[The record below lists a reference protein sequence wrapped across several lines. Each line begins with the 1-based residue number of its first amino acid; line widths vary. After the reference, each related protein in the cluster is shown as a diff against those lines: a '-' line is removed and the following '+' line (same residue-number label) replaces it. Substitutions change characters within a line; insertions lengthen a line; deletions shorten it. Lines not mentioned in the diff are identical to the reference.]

1 MRLTHNYRTLMT
13 TKYPTN
19 IKKLDIGEKNVKVTQ
34 PEQQNWFEL
43 QENAFFLLILYKEE
57 NNR

>member
-1 MRLTHNYRTLMT
+1 MRLAHNYRTLMT

-19 IKKLDIGEKNVKVTQ
+19 IKKLNIGEKNVKVTQ
-34 PEQQNWFEL
+34 SEQQNWFEL
-43 QENAFFLLILYKEE
+43 QENVFFLIYKEE

>member
-43 QENAFFLLILYKEE
+43 QENAFFFYIY
-57 NNR
+57 